1 MKKLIFKNLFK
12 KLKNRILKSY
22 LSVNY
27 TPKRFV
33 IEDSAKCLCLA
44 PHQDDETIGMGGTL
58 ARFHNQFKVIC
69 LTNGARGFKSHEVT
83 KDDCIN
89 IRKKEFSNAM
99 KTADIE
105 NFEVLDIED
114 RGMIDG
120 YNIFSQIDIS
130 GYDYIFIPN
139 MIDQHKD
146 HKAVSVLLYN
156 LLKSAKRKSNLT
168 IMFYEVWSPL

>member
-1 MKKLIFKNLFK
+1 
-12 KLKNRILKSY
+12 
-22 LSVNY
+22 
-27 TPKRFV
+27 
-33 IEDSAKCLCLA
+33 
-44 PHQDDETIGMGGTL
+44 
-58 ARFHNQFKVIC
+58 
-69 LTNGARGFKSHEVT
+69 
-83 KDDCIN
+83 
-89 IRKKEFSNAM
+89 M

-168 IMFYEVWSPL
+168 IMFYEVWSPLTFATKCIDISDFIETKKQMLECYNSQTSQRSYYEAAIALSKYRGLAKEMNYAESFWAMNVTEFSETIETLYKELI